1 MRILAIAHEK
11 ELNGASLSL
20 LEIIDCLSARHQFW
34 VLTSYGEG
42 PFYDALKARKI
53 PVAVQSFERWMVRK
67 NHPLKWLLKS
77 WRWRLIES
85 NRNRKTAYVT
95 AKFIQEN
102 KIDLIYTN
110 TRVIDIG
117 LRCARLTGKPHVW
130 HFREF
135 GEEDFHMYPLLTARE
150 HFGSIEKNTD
160 VIICN
165 SRAVYDKFSKEFRGK
180 TKLCV
185 VYNGVPEPEQKSQ
198 HMNEKIRFLITGRLS
213 RAKGQLDA
221 VQAVNELVKRGYT
234 EFELLVAGP
243 QRESYPELQREA
255 EKSGDL
261 VKFLGLRT
269 DMPYLRSIT
278 DVELV
283 CSRMEAFGRVTAEA
297 MLAGNPVIGKNTGG
311 TAELIEDGKN
321 GFLYEPGNIE
331 ELADRMEELI
341 KEPARIKAM
350 GEYAAEYA
358 KDRFLIETCARKI
371 EDIFIQVCRD

>member
-53 PVAVQSFERWMVRK
+53 PVAVQPFERWMVRK
-67 NHPLKWLLKS
+67 NHPLKWLLKLL
-77 WRWRLIES
+77 RWRLIES

-102 KIDLIYTN
+102 NIDLIYTN

-135 GEEDFHMYPLLTARE
+135 GEEDFHMYPLLTDRE

-165 SRAVYDKFSKEFRGK
+165 SKAVYDKFSKKIRGK

-185 VYNGVPEPEQKSQ
+185 VYNGVAEPEQKSQ
-198 HMNEKIRFLITGRLS
+198 HMNGKIRFLITGRLS

-221 VQAVNELVKRGYT
+221 VMAVNELRKRGYT
-234 EFELLVAGP
+234 DFELLAAGP

-341 KEPARIKAM
+341 KEPSRIKVM

-358 KDRFLIETCARKI
+358 KGRFLIEACARKI